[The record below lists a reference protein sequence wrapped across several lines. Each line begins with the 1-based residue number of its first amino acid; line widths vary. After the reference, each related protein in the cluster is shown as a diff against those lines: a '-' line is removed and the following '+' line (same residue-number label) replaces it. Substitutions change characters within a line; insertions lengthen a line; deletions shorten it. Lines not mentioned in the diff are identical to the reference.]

1 MHRVSN
7 MTQVDLV
14 GAENRRLFVLELR
27 DKFIE
32 MSRMSSEV
40 LEEVLH
46 AELKQMAGFA
56 KIRIPWYTNEFPAAT
71 EISSSESLL
80 QLLSMLPILK
90 RKEVQDN
97 FDGMYFKSPK
107 HNESD
112 YAIQATSGSTSTPV
126 SVMKFAPLYS
136 AEYDALTLTEW
147 YLQKRDVT
155 KSIASFRLVNQESD
169 NVPIGPPLSYIGAN
183 RRTTAKSILHNS
195 IKQLLDEL
203 HRLKPDYLF
212 VNGVV
217 LRQLAL
223 AQLESGLPR
232 IAVELILTVSDRID
246 PELRELVNEVFESRI
261 IDSYSSE
268 EFGYIALQCPKH
280 DHLHVW
286 TPSVVVEIV
295 DELGNPCPIGTPG
308 RVLVTSLHNFA
319 MPLIRYEIGDIAQF
333 GEPCGLGLAWPVIE
347 RIVGRTR
354 AAVTLPNGDFHL
366 VTFFECEFMK
376 MRNITDFQVVLF
388 NDAIAF
394 VYHAN
399 LPLNAHELEIIETE
413 LEFAFKCGVPV
424 VFRDVPNNHWQK
436 LWKRSEWDRIDQ
448 PYSNKLSIS
457 ELLLL
462 LNSLNP
468 R

>member
-1 MHRVSN
+1 VSDAN
-7 MTQVDLV
+7 AV
-14 GAENRRLFVLELR
+14 GAENRRRFVLDLR

-32 MSRMSSEV
+32 MSRMPPEI
-40 LEEVLH
+40 LDEVLH
-46 AELKQMAGFA
+46 AELKQIASFA
-56 KIRIPWYTNEFPAAT
+56 KIRIPWYTNEFPASN
-71 EISSSESLL
+71 EISSSTSLT

-90 RKEVQDN
+90 RKDVQDN
-97 FDGMYFKSPK
+97 FDGMYFKSPE
-107 HNESD
+107 HDESD
-112 YAIQATSGSTSTPV
+112 YAIQATSGSTSKPV

-147 YLQKRDVT
+147 YLQKHDVT
-155 KSIASFRLVNQESD
+155 KSIASFRLTNEEND

-183 RRTTAKSILHNS
+183 RRTTARSILHNS
-195 IKQLLDEL
+195 IEQLLEEL

-223 AQLESGLPR
+223 TQMQSDLPR
-232 IAVELILTVSDRID
+232 ISVENILTVSDRID

-280 DHLHVW
+280 NHLHVW
-286 TPSVVVEIV
+286 APSVVIEIV
-295 DELGNPCPIGTPG
+295 DEFGNPCPVGIPG

-333 GEPCGLGLAWPVIE
+333 GAACESGLAWPVIE

-354 AAVTLPNGDFHL
+354 AAVTLSNGDFHL

-388 NDAIAF
+388 DDVIAF
-394 VYHAN
+394 IYHAN
-399 LPLNAHELEIIETE
+399 SPLEVHELEIIETE
-413 LEFAFKCGVPV
+413 LESAFRCEVPV
-424 VFRDVPNNHWQK
+424 VFREVPNDHWQK
-436 LWKRSEWDRIDQ
+436 LWKRSEWDRIEL
-448 PYSNKLSIS
+448 PYNNKLSDS

-462 LNSLNP
+462 LNSLDS

>member
-1 MHRVSN
+1 MN
-7 MTQVDLV
+7 DANAV
-14 GAENRRLFVLELR
+14 GAENRRRFVLELR

-32 MSRMSSEV
+32 MSRMSPEI
-40 LEEVLH
+40 LDEVLH
-46 AELKQMAGFA
+46 EELKQMVGFA
-56 KIRIPWYTNEFPAAT
+56 KIRIPWYTNEFPT
-71 EISSSESLL
+71 SNEISSSTSLT
-80 QLLSMLPILK
+80 QLLSILPILK
-90 RKEVQDN
+90 RKDVQDN
-97 FDGMYFKSPK
+97 FDGMYFKSPE
-107 HNESD
+107 HDESD
-112 YAIQATSGSTSTPV
+112 YAIQATSGSTSKPV

-147 YLQKRDVT
+147 HLQQHDIT
-155 KSIASFRLVNQESD
+155 KSIASFRLTNEEND
-169 NVPIGPPLSYIGAN
+169 NIPIGPPLSYIGAN
-183 RRTTAKSILHNS
+183 RRTTARSILHNS
-195 IKQLLDEL
+195 IEQLLKEL

-223 AQLESGLPR
+223 AQMQSDLPR
-232 IAVELILTVSDRID
+232 ITVENFLTVSDRID
-246 PELRELVNEVFESRI
+246 PELRELVNEVFESKI

-280 DHLHVW
+280 NHLHVW
-286 TPSVVVEIV
+286 APSVLIEVV
-295 DELGNPCPIGTPG
+295 DELGNPCPVGIPG

-333 GEPCGLGLAWPVIE
+333 GAACESGLAWPVIE

-388 NDAIAF
+388 DGAIAF
-394 VYHAN
+394 IYHAN
-399 LPLNAHELEIIETE
+399 SSLDAHELEVIETE
-413 LEFAFKCGVPV
+413 LESAFRCGVPV
-424 VFRDVPNNHWQK
+424 VFREVPDNHWQK
-436 LWKRSEWDRIDQ
+436 LWKRSEWDRIEL
-448 PYSNKLSIS
+448 PYNNKLSDS

-462 LNSLNP
+462 LNS